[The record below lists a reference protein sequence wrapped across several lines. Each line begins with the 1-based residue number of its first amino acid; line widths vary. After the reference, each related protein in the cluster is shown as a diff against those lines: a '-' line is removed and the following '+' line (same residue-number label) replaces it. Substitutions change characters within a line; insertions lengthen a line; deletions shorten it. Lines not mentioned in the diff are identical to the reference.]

1 MNLTEQA
8 ESDLSFVIEDDISGF
23 SVAVIVINPAG
34 DRFSLKGSS
43 TDIGLV
49 IDPATGIG
57 VRGRTAEII
66 FRLSTVMFEIGEIPD
81 KSETGTGWLLQ
92 ITNVNGDEWTFAIG
106 QADIDRK
113 IGLVKIALE
122 LIEYDV

>member
-8 ESDLSFVIEDDISGF
+8 ESDLSFVLEDDVNGF
-23 SVAVIVINPAG
+23 GVAVKVINPAG
-34 DRFSLKGSS
+34 TEFDLKGQS

-57 VRGRTAEII
+57 VRGRMAEIT
-66 FRLSTVMFEIGEIPD
+66 FRLSTVMSVIGEIPD

-92 ITNVNGDEWTFAIG
+92 ATNVNGDEWTFAVG
-106 QADIDRK
+106 QADVDRK
-113 IGLVKIALE
+113 LGLVKIALE
-122 LIEYDV
+122 LVEYDV

>member
-1 MNLTEQA
+1 MNLIEQA
-8 ESDLSFVIEDDISGF
+8 ESDLSFVLEDDVSGF
-23 SVAVIVINPAG
+23 GVAVIVINPSG
-34 DRFSLKGSS
+34 DRFSLKGQS

-57 VRGRTAEII
+57 VRGRMAEIT
-66 FRLSTVMFEIGEIPD
+66 FRLSTVMAEIGEMPD

-92 ITNVNGDEWTFAIG
+92 TTNVNGEEWTFAVG
-106 QADIDRK
+106 QSDVDRK
-113 IGLVKIALE
+113 IGVVKIALE